1 MPFIYR
7 QINRLT
13 NGSSGMVKLRTEV
26 GEFDKITEVLN
37 RRVASSFL
45 YIPDEGRAVGRNQ
58 NQVLT
63 ADDNISFRISGMLNE
78 FPGSSIANQALAHSF
93 GESHPFLLHIRTCIL
108 EDFQCFR
115 IPPEVDTD
123 FLQNRVGI
131 VFNET
136 QAFLVE
142 EIINRYV
149 PFNVRHRLGF
159 RLLPFGLPGGSSS
172 AASFPFC
179 HFLF

>member
-58 NQVLT
+58 NQVLP
-63 ADDNISFRISGMLNE
+63 ADDYISFRISGMLN
-78 FPGSSIANQALAHSF
+78 
-93 GESHPFLLHIRTCIL
+93 
-108 EDFQCFR
+108 
-115 IPPEVDTD
+115 
-123 FLQNRVGI
+123 
-131 VFNET
+131 
-136 QAFLVE
+136 
-142 EIINRYV
+142 
-149 PFNVRHRLGF
+149 
-159 RLLPFGLPGGSSS
+159 
-172 AASFPFC
+172 
-179 HFLF
+179 